1 MLSRRLRSAA
11 RLSAHAAATL
21 ALGVALAACSG
32 TRPPSGPDAG
42 PTAPPDA
49 TPATYP
55 AYETF
60 DASPYDAAP
69 PGRVEIV
76 HDVPAVVM
84 AGRVVVPARA
94 GAPAPT
100 ERTPR
105 QVDGYRVQIFSSNS
119 RAAAEQTR
127 DGAVAWWSR
136 ARSRTG
142 APAALD
148 PLVAYLQPYY
158 RVRLGAF
165 ASEEDAEAALAF
177 VRSEYPEAFLV
188 PDVVTVVE

>member
-1 MLSRRLRSAA
+1 MVLPAAA
-11 RLSAHAAATL
+11 RASARL
-21 ALGVALAACSG
+21 ALVVALATSLTACSG
-32 TRPPSGPDAG
+32 TRRSTASGPDAG
-42 PTAPPDA
+42 SE
-49 TPATYP
+49 TPASYP

-69 PGRVEIV
+69 PARVEIV

-84 AGRVVVPARA
+84 AGRVVVPQRA
-94 GAPAPT
+94 SAPAPT
-100 ERTPR
+100 EPTPR

-119 RAAAEQTR
+119 RASAEQTR

-136 ARSRTG
+136 ARSRSG

-148 PLVAYLQPYY
+148 PVVVYLQPYY

-165 ASEEDAEAALAF
+165 ASDAQAEAALAF
-177 VRSEYPEAFLV
+177 VRAEYPEAFLV

>member
-1 MLSRRLRSAA
+1 MIPTAALRAASRAA
-11 RLSAHAAATL
+11 LVLALAATL
-21 ALGVALAACSG
+21 AACST
-32 TRPPSGPDAG
+32 TRPPTATGPNASAGPDV
-42 PTAPPDA
+42 
-49 TPATYP
+49 TPASYP

-69 PGRVEIV
+69 PARVEIV

-84 AGRVVVPARA
+84 AGRVVVPPRA
-94 GAPAPT
+94 APPAPS
-100 ERTPR
+100 EPTPR

-136 ARSRTG
+136 AGRRSG
-142 APAALD
+142 APASLD
-148 PLVAYLQPYY
+148 PVVVYLQPYY

-165 ASEEDAEAALAF
+165 ASDAQAEAALAF
-177 VRSEYPEAFLV
+177 VRAEYPEAFLV
-188 PDVVTVVE
+188 PDVVTVTE